1 MEEGRDAR
9 PESEAAE
16 DDLVIARIGGESFV
30 FQRLSVPDAA
40 VVERYVNPG
49 GISERPSDPGALAR
63 LRSRTA
69 MAALTAAVMRADRE
83 RFRAALR
90 RDQAKGGRE
99 SIAAVRKLLDQAEE
113 AS

>member
-1 MEEGRDAR
+1 MDERPDDR
-9 PESEAAE
+9 PESEVAE
-16 DDLVIARIGGESFV
+16 DALVIARIGGESFV

-40 VVERYVNPG
+40 VVERYINPED
-49 GISERPSDPGALAR
+49 IAERPSDPAALER

-90 RDQAKGGRE
+90 RDQARGGRE
-99 SIAAVRKLLDQAEE
+99 SIAALRKLLDQTPE
-113 AS
+113 AG

>member
-1 MEEGRDAR
+1 MDEGPDVR
-9 PESEAAE
+9 PESEVAE
-16 DDLVIARIGGESFV
+16 DALVIARIGGESFV

-40 VVERYVNPG
+40 VVERYINPE
-49 GISERPSDPGALAR
+49 GIAERPGDPAALER

-90 RDQAKGGRE
+90 RDQARGGRE
-99 SIAAVRKLLDQAEE
+99 SIAAVRKLLDQTEE
-113 AS
+113 TG

>member
-1 MEEGRDAR
+1 MEEEPELR
-9 PESEAAE
+9 PESETVE

-40 VVERYVNPG
+40 VVERYINPE
-49 GISERPSDPGALAR
+49 GITQRPSDPTALER

-69 MAALTAAVMRADRE
+69 MAALTPAVMRADRE

-90 RDQAKGGRE
+90 RDQERGGRE
-99 SIAAVRKLLDQAEE
+99 SIAAVRKLLEQTEE
-113 AS
+113 AG

>member
-1 MEEGRDAR
+1 VEEGSDLR
-9 PESEAAE
+9 PESEADE

-40 VVERYVNPG
+40 VVERYINPQ
-49 GISERPSDPGALAR
+49 GIAQRPADPRALDR

-69 MAALTAAVMRADRE
+69 MAALTAAVLRADRE

-90 RDQAKGGRE
+90 RDQARGGRE
-99 SIAAVRKLLDQAEE
+99 SIAAVRKLLEHVQE
-113 AS
+113 AG

>member
-1 MEEGRDAR
+1 VDERPDDR
-9 PESEAAE
+9 PESEVAE
-16 DDLVIARIGGESFV
+16 DALVIARIGGESFV

-40 VVERYVNPG
+40 VVERYINPED
-49 GISERPSDPGALAR
+49 IAERPSDPAALER

-90 RDQAKGGRE
+90 RDQARGGRE
-99 SIAAVRKLLDQAEE
+99 SIAAVRKLLDQTPE
-113 AS
+113 AG